1 MQRGGDI
8 GWRRGSAVPMLPPCD
23 HKRRLGLGAAR
34 RRGSRCRAAGRGR
47 AGPCGAARG
56 GAPRSRPPPG
66 AGPAAPRRTAP
77 GPQRSRRGGGGGPC
91 AATSGGPR
99 RARHRGAAPAP
110 APAPPGRPAAPA
122 PPRSGGRRRGR
133 VRSAVLAR
141 LRLALLALCVLLMKS
156 MDVISIKDNYI
167 FKLNIKFCTKTKLH
181 EISVCSRAARQRVR
195 RGGRKCCYA
204 MRADPFHAYLRPV
217 RCFPVRQVKLSLF
230 PHATVPADAS
240 HAVVLGRPCSHPGM
254 AITAWCNADKN

>member
-1 MQRGGDI
+1 
-8 GWRRGSAVPMLPPCD
+8 MLPPCD

-47 AGPCGAARG
+47 AGPPGAEPPGAARPPLPG
-56 GAPRSRPPPG
+56 GPGRPPPP
-66 AGPAAPRRTAP
+66 PAAPRPA
-77 GPQRSRRGGGGGPC
+77 RSGAHGE
-91 AATSGGPR
+91 AA
-99 RARHRGAAPAP
+99 AAPVPRPRGVP
-110 APAPPGRPAAPA
+110 AGLGTKGSHPPPPGRPAAPA

-133 VRSAVLAR
+133 VRSLVLAH

-204 MRADPFHAYLRPV
+204 VRADPFHAYLPPA
-217 RCFPVRQVKLSLF
+217 RCFPGRQVKSSLF
-230 PHATVPADAS
+230 PLATVPADAS

-254 AITAWCNADKN
+254 AITAWCNADKK